1 MSAVDTILKIALP
14 VPVDSL
20 FDYRL
25 PSGVGTAPAPGSRVR
40 VPFGRRSMVGLVI
53 EHAAQSELAPS
64 RLKAAT
70 AAIDPEPLFDDETLR
85 FLVWAASYYHYPLGE
100 VLAAAQPVS
109 LRQGKPAEIDTGE
122 KSWQL
127 TSSGHAADLGEL
139 KRAPLQRK
147 VMDYLKT
154 EAGPVSTDLLAQ
166 HAEGWRNAMKAL
178 QTRGWVE
185 LAEPSPLASVTPAN
199 GTRTVAPELNP
210 DQAKSVAFIAEALG
224 QYQAFLL
231 EGITGSGKTEVYL
244 DLMNRVLIE
253 GGQVLMLV
261 PEIGLTPQLVERL
274 QQRLNYPVRS
284 LHSAMTDRQRSNA
297 WLSARAGEPLV
308 ILGTR
313 SAVFTPMPRLGLVII
328 DEEHDQSY
336 KQHEGFRY
344 HARDLAVMR
353 AKRQGSPIVLGSA
366 TPSLESVHNV
376 NSGNYQALELPAR
389 AGDAVLP
396 QIELLDL
403 KALALSEGLTHP
415 LRQAITQTLQRGEQ
429 SLLFLNR
436 RGYAPVLMCHQCGW
450 IQSCSR
456 CDAHMILH
464 RGKGLLRCHH
474 CGHQHPIPKAC
485 PSCQAEPLKPVGE
498 GTERIEDVLAKQFP
512 EARIERVDRDT
523 TVRKGELERKLQ
535 AIQKQE
541 VDIIVGTQMLAKG
554 HDFPA
559 ITLVGVLNA
568 DQGLYG
574 ADFRAPEHLMQQLM
588 QVSGRAGR
596 ADKPGRVLIQ
606 THHPEHPLFAALLA
620 HRYRQFADV
629 ALDERRRAGFP
640 PFTKMAL
647 FRAEATQ
654 AGTAIGFLQQVRN
667 LGMKL
672 RQDDA
677 VQIIEPLPAP
687 MEKRAG
693 RYRAQL
699 LVQSDERAAL
709 HRLLSAWLPQI
720 TAMPASRKV
729 RWSVDVDPVDM
740 L

>member
-1 MSAVDTILKIALP
+1 MSVADTILKVALP
-14 VPVDSL
+14 VPIDSL
-20 FDYRL
+20 FDYRV
-25 PSGVGTAPAPGSRVR
+25 PGDTASLPAPGTRVR
-40 VPFGRRSMVGLVI
+40 VPFGRRSLVGLVVD
-53 EHAAQSELAPS
+53 HAIKSELAPG

-70 AAIDPEPLFDDETLR
+70 DIIDEEPLFDVETLG
-85 FLVWAASYYHYPLGE
+85 FLIWAASYYHHPLGE

-109 LRQGKPAEIDTGE
+109 LRQGKPTEINTGE
-122 KSWQL
+122 RFWQL
-127 TSSGHAADLGEL
+127 TTSGRAADPGEL
-139 KRAPLQRK
+139 KRAPVQRK
-147 VMDYLKT
+147 LMGYLLVQS
-154 EAGPVSTDLLAQ
+154 APVSADSLSEL
-166 HAEGWRNAMKAL
+166 AEGWRGAINALEA
-178 QTRGWVE
+178 RGWVE
-185 LAEPSPLASVTPAN
+185 LTESLVTALDIR
-199 GTRTVAPELNP
+199 GRTVAPQLNP
-210 DQAKSVAFIAEALG
+210 DQARSVQAISESLG
-224 QYQAFLL
+224 RYGAFLL

-244 DLMNRVLIE
+244 DLMNRVLDAD
-253 GGQVLMLV
+253 GQVLMLV

-274 QQRLNYPVRS
+274 QQRLNHPVMS

-297 WLSARAGEPLV
+297 WISARAGMPMV

-313 SAVFTPMPRLGLVII
+313 SAVFTPMPRLGLII
-328 DEEHDQSY
+328 VDEEHDQSY

-353 AKRQGSPIVLGSA
+353 AKRQNAAIVLGSA

-376 NSGNYQALELPAR
+376 NTGIYTALELPAR

-403 KALALSEGLTHP
+403 KSLAINEGLTHP

-464 RGKGLLRCHH
+464 RGKGQLRCHH
-474 CGHQHPIPKAC
+474 CGHQQPVPVSC
-485 PSCQAEPLKPVGE
+485 PACQAKPLKPVGE
-498 GTERIEDVLAKQFP
+498 GTERIEDVLAQQFP
-512 EARIERVDRDT
+512 GARIERVDRDT
-523 TVRKGELERKLQ
+523 TARKGELERKLQ
-535 AIQKQE
+535 AIQNRE

-574 ADFRAPEHLMQQLM
+574 ADFRAPEHLIQQLM
-588 QVSGRAGR
+588 QVSGRSGR
-596 ADKPGRVLIQ
+596 ADKPGKVFIQ

-620 HRYRQFADV
+620 HSYRQFADG
-629 ALDERRRAGFP
+629 ALNERRQAGFP
-640 PFTKMAL
+640 PFTKLAL

-654 AGTAIGFLQQVRN
+654 PGAAIGFLQQARN
-667 LGMKL
+667 LGIKL

-720 TAMPASRKV
+720 AAMPASRKV